1 MNMISTGAFLTE
13 MNAPTEEN
21 RLVKSLVLLGKRKI
35 QKGRVGGVSLL
46 ALTLAACGDEDETP
60 FSQAD
65 VDAAVA
71 AVDITSDNDAAILV
85 AIQAV
90 DATATT
96 VAQVAANATAAV
108 DITSD
113 NAAVVAAAEAAKDA
127 TIADLMLSW
136 QLYKRHMMR
145 SLRQQVRR

>member
-1 MNMISTGAFLTE
+1 MISTGAFLTE

-21 RLVKSLVLLGKRKI
+21 RLVKGLVSAWEKKNS
-35 QKGRVGGVSLL
+35 KVGRAGGVSLL
-46 ALTLAACGDEDETP
+46 ALSLAACGDEDTTP

-71 AVDITSDNDAAILV
+71 AVDITSDNDAAILA

-96 VAQVAANATAAV
+96 VAEVATNAAAAV

-113 NAAVVAAAEAAKDA
+113 NAAAVAAKDA
-127 TIADLMLSW
+127 EIADLNN
-136 QLYKRHMMR
+136 QLTT
-145 SLRQQVRR
+145 LLQ